1 MSVKTTKEDIERGNI
16 VDDVSSEE
24 VKTQDAQDDEIM
36 ARLKAKKARKE
47 AAKEAAQENTKDV
60 ENARDAQGE
69 GVPPKIVE
77 EKTRSISIGVIGS
90 GQAGSRIA
98 ETFYS
103 LGYDT
108 VVVNTAPQDLK
119 FIKVP
124 ESSKLLL
131 DHGLGGAAKDL
142 EIGHS
147 AAETHRDAINEI
159 VNEKLSHNQMLLFC
173 TSLGGGSG
181 AGSAEVIVDILSAM
195 ECPVVV
201 VTVLPQS
208 SDDAQTKHNAL
219 VTLSKFTKMAQ
230 NRVIDNLIVVDNA
243 RIESI
248 YADVSQLSFFGI
260 SNKAIVDPINAFNS
274 LSAQPSAVKGLDSTE
289 FGKLFTDGQGL
300 TTYGCMDVPNYED
313 EDALADAIIDNLDGA
328 LLAGGFNLKQTRYA
342 GIIFAAPQRVWDKIP
357 QSSTNYAMSMVND
370 ACGTPL
376 GVFKG
381 IYTIESNEDVVKVY
395 SMFSGLGLPQERV
408 DQLQKEAKERMAQ
421 AEAKDENRSLSL
433 NLDDGEEDISEAERI
448 KKRIKA
454 KKTSKAGFGKLHKK
468 AIDRRK

>member
-1 MSVKTTKEDIERGNI
+1 MSVKTTKEEIVKEDI
-16 VDDVSSEE
+16 VDDLQENNDEKSLDDVD
-24 VKTQDAQDDEIM
+24 DAVM
-36 ARLKAKKARKE
+36 ARLLAKKAKKEQTASNDKGDE
-47 AAKEAAQENTKDV
+47 
-60 ENARDAQGE
+60 
-69 GVPPKIVE
+69 VPPKIVQ
-77 EKTRSISIGVIGS
+77 EKTRSISIGIIGS

-98 ETFYS
+98 ESFYN

-108 VVVNTAPQDLK
+108 IVVNTATQDLK
-119 FIKVP
+119 FIEVP
-124 ESSKLLL
+124 DANKLLL

-147 AAETHRDAINEI
+147 AAEAHRDAINEL
-159 VNEKLSHNQMLLFC
+159 VQKKLSHNQMLLFC

-181 AGSAEVIVDILSAM
+181 AGSAEVIVDVLSAM

-219 VTLSKFTKMAQ
+219 VTLSKFAKMAQ
-230 NRVIDNLIVVDNA
+230 NRQIDNLIVVDNA
-243 RIESI
+243 KIESI
-248 YADVSQLSFFGI
+248 YSDVSQLNFFGI
-260 SNKAIVDPINAFNS
+260 SNKAIVEPIDVFNM

-342 GIIFAAPQRVWDKIP
+342 GVIFAAPQRVWDKIP
-357 QSSTNYAMSMVND
+357 QASTNYAMSMVND

-381 IYTIESNEDVVKVY
+381 IYTVESDEDVVKVY
-395 SMFSGLGLPQERV
+395 SMFSGLGLPEDRV
-408 DQLQKEAKERMAQ
+408 NQLKTEAKERMAQ
-421 AEAKDENRSLSL
+421 TEAKDENRNLSL
-433 NLDDGEEDISEAERI
+433 KLDAGEATITEAERI
-448 KKRIKA
+448 KKRIQA
-454 KKTSKAGFGKLHKK
+454 KKSSFGKLHKK
-468 AIDRRK
+468 AIDKRH